1 MIDTENQQ
9 FRGANLDE
17 SLTAACAGLRAH
29 IGEIQYE
36 IVQEGNDGV
45 IVDARIDPVAV
56 LGLFLSEVFRSGSL
70 DLQVRLSDN
79 GPEALEGELSGSDLG
94 MLTAGFGKG
103 LDSLQ
108 YLCNRVLNR
117 RLRDH
122 MPVHL
127 DGDGYKERRARKLQ
141 DEAES
146 AAEQALERQGPVT
159 IGPYTAAARREVHI
173 ALADDPTV
181 ETCSDG
187 EGFLKR
193 IIVRPLRRR

>member
-1 MIDTENQQ
+1 MDPVYQE
-9 FRGANLDE
+9 FRGCSLDE
-17 SLTAACAGLRAH
+17 CLTAACAGLRAH

-36 IVQEGNDGV
+36 VIKEDPDGV
-45 IVDARIDPVAV
+45 TVEARIDPVAV
-56 LGLFLSEVFRSGSL
+56 LGLFLSETFRAGSL
-70 DLQVRLSDN
+70 DLQVRLSD
-79 GPEALEGELSGSDLG
+79 GPDALGGELSGTDLG

-122 MPVHL
+122 VPVHL
-127 DGDGYKERRARKLQ
+127 DGDGFKERRARKLH
-141 DEAES
+141 DEAEK
-146 AAEQALERQGPVT
+146 AAEKAMEQQGPVT
-159 IGPYTAAARREVHI
+159 IGPYTAAARREIHM

-193 IIVRPLRRR
+193 ISVRPLRRR